1 MATQTLNV
9 IFDGSTDVPRL
20 PGQSAVEWFDNR
32 IGYYSVY
39 YEAPNPGDDLDATAR
54 LTGGDWRMGN
64 LRIAGDDHVTRVL
77 DLDAGERRIDYL
89 ELGYNSE
96 VEFISTRARFI
107 YGWDGDKHEI
117 KLGNQQNGS
126 TESIILYAD
135 KNIVTTGNENVLL
148 LRTTGTKGDVHKI
161 GSGGAGTVR
170 TDDGNDKV
178 TTTSGW
184 VELIS
189 TGDGK
194 DKVYLGK
201 AGAGVIRTGDGND
214 LVVVSELEPQNGT
227 IISAGGGTDTL
238 DFKKF
243 KSGVTFDLS
252 NSGWQNVAATAKNP
266 DDPAK
271 GYFAAS
277 SFENLKGTRKNDTL
291 TGDNK
296 DNVIVG
302 RGGKDTIE
310 GAGGND
316 TLVGSGGNDTFVFGA
331 NAGTDRVKGFKD
343 GGDIIAI
350 EDHQGGFR
358 SLDISKAGKNLE
370 IVHDGGTII
379 LVGEAGETNLTKADF
394 DFI

>member
-9 IFDGSTDVPRL
+9 ILDGSTDVPRL
-20 PGQSAVEWFDNR
+20 PGQSAVEWFDAR
-32 IGYYSVY
+32 IGYYSVFY
-39 YEAPNPGDDLDATAR
+39 SAENPGDDLDATAR
-54 LTGGDWRMGN
+54 LTGDGWRVGN
-64 LRIAGDDHVTRVL
+64 LRIAGDNHVTRIL
-77 DLDAGERRIDYL
+77 DVDAGERRIDYL

-96 VEFISTRARFI
+96 VEFTSTRARFI
-107 YGWDGDKHEI
+107 YGWDGDKHTV
-117 KLGNQQNGS
+117 KLGNQQDGS
-126 TESIILYAD
+126 TEAITLYAD
-135 KNIVTTGNENVLL
+135 KNLVTTGNAYVSFI
-148 LRTTGTKGDVHKI
+148 GTSGAKGDTHKI

-170 TDDGNDKV
+170 TEAGNDKV

-189 TGDGK
+189 TGGGK
-194 DKVYLGK
+194 DKIFLGK
-201 AGAGVIRTGDGND
+201 GGAGVIRTGDGND
-214 LVVVSELEPQNGT
+214 LVVVSELDPQNGT
-227 IISAGGGTDTL
+227 SIDAGGGKDTL

-252 NSGWQNVAATAKNP
+252 DSGWQNVAATAKNP
-266 DDPAK
+266 GDPAK
-271 GYFAAS
+271 GYYAAS
-277 SFENLKGTRKNDTL
+277 SIENLKGTRKNDTL

-316 TLVGSGGNDTFVFGA
+316 TLVGSGGDDTFVFGA

-358 SLDISKAGKNLE
+358 SLEISKAGKNLE

-379 LVGEAGETNLTKADF
+379 LVGEAGETKLTQADF